1 MEFNTPH
8 YKNYLEDFK
17 KIAKQYSLNPEKTK
31 VEFYTPQFQAIVTEQ
46 VEDQTFKIHIN
57 LEEQRIVSIQ
67 RLTTNG
73 NGRTE
78 ALKDKYRKYM
88 K

>member
-1 MEFNTPH
+1 MEFHVPR
-8 YKNYLEDFK
+8 YKDYKEDFK
-17 KIAKQYSLNPEKTK
+17 ELAEQYSLNPEKIII
-31 VEFYTPQFQAIVTEQ
+31 EFYTPQIQAILTEQ

-57 LEEQRIVSIQ
+57 LEENRIVSIQ
-67 RLTTNG
+67 RLSTNG

-78 ALKDKYRKYM
+78 ALKDKYRKFM